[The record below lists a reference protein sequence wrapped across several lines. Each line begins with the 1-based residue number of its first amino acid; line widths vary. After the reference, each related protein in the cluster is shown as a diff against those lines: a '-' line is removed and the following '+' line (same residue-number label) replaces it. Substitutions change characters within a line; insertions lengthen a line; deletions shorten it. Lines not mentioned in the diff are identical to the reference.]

1 MDTRIPRPDV
11 EEAVPATILGDTK
24 PPSSPF
30 KATLAEEPPLPQWR
44 ELFVT
49 VLAVVLCDLTIY
61 RGHGYAGYALLFL
74 AAPLLLSLGSP
85 RPHCGRSSWLLG
97 AMLVLLAAKLVWCG
111 SVLLVAAGF
120 ALVVAFAAALS
131 GLCPYVVEV
140 GVFASQTIV
149 AGYEGLIH
157 HWRSLDRRS
166 PAIQRV
172 KWLSIAL
179 PLAALLAF
187 SLLFILANPNLVTWF
202 GEYVQQLVTMVR
214 EWMLQFAPSVWEVL
228 FWAAVLW
235 IVVGLLRPAVGRT
248 LLGEEMSRKRPGEPD
263 QPASSP
269 APLYAAFRNM
279 LVTVIILFAFYL
291 VFEFK
296 TLWFHVFP
304 KGFYYS
310 GYAHEGAWWLT
321 VALGLATVILSLV
334 FRGRI
339 LHDPRLRRLRRLAW
353 LWSFEN
359 ILLAAAVYHRLYIYI
374 GFNGMTWMRMV
385 GIFGIS
391 AVLVGFVLVVW
402 KIIQSRDFVWLVRRH
417 LWTLAA
423 AVYLFAITPVD
434 TIVTDYNVRRILGG
448 DPAPS
453 VQITEHTISSEGVLL
468 LQPLLECNDATIREG
483 IAAMLAQRQADA
495 QALAA
500 ERERKGWTTY
510 QIADRILLDSLD
522 ASAAKWGKYTADP
535 EDRDKAWSDFKGYAY
550 QWY

>member
-1 MDTRIPRPDV
+1 MDTSTDSPEPDQPVVATVV
-11 EEAVPATILGDTK
+11 EDAK
-24 PPSSPF
+24 PPRSPF
-30 KATLAEEPPLPQWR
+30 AATAVDEPLPRWR
-44 ELFVT
+44 ELLVT
-49 VLAVVLCDLTIY
+49 VLTVVLCDLTIY

-74 AAPLLLSLGSP
+74 AAPLLLSIGSP
-85 RPHCGRSSWLLG
+85 RPHCGRGSWLIG
-97 AMLVLLAAKLVWCG
+97 AMLVLLAAKLIWCG
-111 SVLLVAAGF
+111 SILLVVAGF

-140 GVFASQTIV
+140 GVFASQSIV

-157 HWRSLDRRS
+157 YWRSLDKGS

-202 GEYVQQLVTMVR
+202 GQYVQRVVTMVR
-214 EWMLQFAPSVWEVL
+214 EWMLQFAPSVWEVF

-248 LLGEEMSRKRPGEPD
+248 LLGEEMSRKKPGKPD
-263 QPASSP
+263 HPAPSP

-279 LVTVIILFAFYL
+279 LVTVNILFAVYL

-321 VALGLATVILSLV
+321 VALALATVILSLV

-339 LHDPRLRRLRRLAW
+339 LRDPRLSRLRRLAW

-359 ILLAAAVYHRLYIYI
+359 VLLAAAVYHRLYIYI

-402 KIIQSRDFVWLVRRH
+402 KIIQDRDFVWLVRRH

-434 TIVTDYNVRRILGG
+434 TIVTSYNVRRILAG
-448 DPAPS
+448 DSAPA
-453 VQITEHTISSEGVLL
+453 VQITEHPISSEGILL
-468 LQPLLECNDATIREG
+468 LQPLLECDDATIREG

-495 QALAA
+495 ESLAA
-500 ERERKGWTTY
+500 EREQKGWTTY
-510 QIADRILLDSLD
+510 QIADRTLLDSLN
-522 ASAAKWGKYTADP
+522 ASTAKWARFTTDSTG
-535 EDRDKAWSDFKGYAY
+535 RDKAWNDFKSYAY

>member
-1 MDTRIPRPDV
+1 MDTPTEQPGAEQPV
-11 EEAVPATILGDTK
+11 V
-24 PPSSPF
+24 
-30 KATLAEEPPLPQWR
+30 ATLADAAEPPKSPFAAAPTDEPLPQWR

-49 VLAVVLCDLTIY
+49 ILAVILCDLTIY
-61 RGHGYAGYALLFL
+61 RGHGFAGYALLFL

-85 RPHCGRSSWLLG
+85 RPHCGLSSWLLG
-97 AMLVLLAAKLVWCG
+97 AMLVLLAVKLVWYG

-131 GLCPYVVEV
+131 GLSPYVVEV

-157 HWRSLDRRS
+157 HWRALDKRG

-179 PLAALLAF
+179 PLLALLAF
-187 SLLFILANPNLVTWF
+187 SLLFILANPDLLKWF
-202 GEYVQQLVTMVR
+202 GQYVQQLATMVR
-214 EWMLQFAPSVWEVL
+214 NCILQFAPNVWEVL

-248 LLGEEMSRKRPGEPD
+248 LLGEEMSRKQPGQPD
-263 QPASSP
+263 QLAASSP

-279 LVTVIILFAFYL
+279 LVTVIILFAIYL
-291 VFEFK
+291 AFEFK

-310 GYAHEGAWWLT
+310 GYAHEGAVWLT
-321 VALGLATVILSLV
+321 VALALATAILSLV

-339 LHDPRLRRLRRLAW
+339 LHDPRLPRLRLLAW

-374 GFNGMTWMRMV
+374 GFNGMTRMRIV

-391 AVLVGFVLVVW
+391 AVVVGFILVVW
-402 KIIQSRDFVWLVRRH
+402 KIVQNRDFVWLMRRQ
-417 LWTLAA
+417 LWTVAA
-423 AVYLFAITPVD
+423 AVYLFAIIPVD
-434 TIVTDYNVRRILGG
+434 TIVASYNVRRILAG

-453 VQITEHTISSEGVLL
+453 VQITEHAVSAEGVLL
-468 LQPLLECNDATIREG
+468 LQPLLDCKDATIHDG
-483 IAAMLAQRQADA
+483 IAAMLAQRQIEA
-495 QALAA
+495 QSLAA
-500 ERERKGWTTY
+500 QRRQKGWTAY
-510 QIADRILLDSLD
+510 QIADRMVLDSLNV
-522 ASAAKWGKYTADP
+522 SAARWAEYTADP
-535 EDRDKAWSDFKGYAY
+535 ARRDAAWSRFKGYAY